1 MKEKPKAFIHTE
13 KREVDPGRWDSN
25 TFRVLHIGRVEIT
38 YYSLGVLT
46 GVLVALLFLSQIV
59 LSIVSGGSNWIPFMI
74 LGSVVALWFL
84 ICIVSFIIFLVSEV
98 AGGIKINGP
107 RR

>member
-25 TFRVLHIGRVEIT
+25 TFKVLHIGRVEIT
-38 YYSLGVLT
+38 YYSLGVLAAVT
-46 GVLVALLFLSQIV
+46 VVLLIAAQIV
-59 LSIVSGGSNWIPFMI
+59 LSIVSGGTNFVPFMI
-74 LGSVVALWFL
+74 IMGVVAAGFL
-84 ICIVSFIIFLVSEV
+84 VGVVNFIIFLVSEV